1 MKIFSGSSNPN
12 LTKKIATQAG
22 LKLGKIELSLFPNT
36 EIKVFIKEKLTNQT
50 VVIVQSLSHPCERNL
65 VELCLI
71 ADAAKRLGAK
81 EIISVIPWL
90 AYSKQDKVFRPGE
103 PLSAKVIAKMIQ
115 SSPINSVITF
125 DLHNIAI
132 AGFFDIP
139 VVHLTALPLLE
150 QHLKKEVTSQSL
162 VVSVGAGGSKLS
174 SGLAQDLNV
183 PLAYFDS
190 KRDLKNGRITVK
202 AVSQKIQGK
211 DLLIIDDMIATGST
225 LLEVASFLKKNQ
237 ARSLTMAV
245 THHLFIKAA
254 SEKLEK
260 SPLDKLYVTDSIPK
274 PPGLKLKKTQIIS
287 LAPQVATY
295 LKENF

>member
-1 MKIFSGSSNPN
+1 MKIFSGSSNPG
-12 LTKKIATQAG
+12 LTKKIARKLG
-22 LKLGKIELSLFPNT
+22 LKLGKIELSLFPND

-50 VVIVQSLSHPCERNL
+50 VIIVQSLSVPCEKNL
-65 VELCLI
+65 IELCLI

-81 EIISVIPWL
+81 EIIAVIPWL

-115 SSPINSVITF
+115 SSPINSIITF

-150 QHLKKEVTSQSL
+150 QQLKKEVSPQSL

-190 KRDLKNGRITVK
+190 KRDLKNGRVTVK

-225 LLEVASFLKKNQ
+225 LLEVASFLKKN
-237 ARSLTMAV
+237 RPKSLTMAA
-245 THHLFIKAA
+245 THHLFIDGV
-254 SEKLEK
+254 SQKLEK
-260 SPLDKLYVTDSIPK
+260 SPIDKLYVTDSVPK
-274 PPGLKLKKTQIIS
+274 PPDLKLKKTKIIS
-287 LAPQVATY
+287 LAPQVANY